1 MPELLGRGYCGGH
14 VTLMFTIEDSDPDP
28 VNQGSRGVGICLEDG
43 VEIICRGR
51 GGRGNL
57 DVFFTDHIGD
67 SRLYMDSLSLLSDG
81 VPEVMEYDW
90 EATVKLGLPTGQGF
104 GMSAAGSVSFCNSI
118 QRAIGIP
125 YEEGHRRSL
134 MIAHLV
140 DRKRSSGLGDV
151 TALSAGGVEIR
162 KIPGSPFSGHLL
174 ENGPGKS
181 EGWTAEAEIIL
192 AWKGEGGKHT
202 SSYIDNP
209 EWRGLISSAGSKS
222 LENLSQKNWNESRW
236 SDIILSSRKFSVD
249 SGLSSEKSRSE
260 VLRKCEE
267 AMLEGGMSHSG
278 VALLCMLGTSVAIVP
293 NSLESGLVEVNQVR
307 SLLDDCGLENILTRI
322 GDV

>member
-1 MPELLGRGYCGGH
+1 MPELLGRGFCGGH
-14 VTLMFTIEDSDPDP
+14 VTLIFTIEDSDSDFI
-28 VNQGSRGVGICLEDG
+28 NQGSRGIGICLEDG

-51 GGRGNL
+51 EGKGNL
-57 DVFFTDHIGD
+57 DVFFSGHVGD
-67 SRLYMDSLSLLSDG
+67 YRLYKDALDILSEWVS
-81 VPEVMEYDW
+81 EVLEYDW

-125 YEEGHRRSL
+125 YEERRRRSL
-134 MIAHLV
+134 MVAHLV

-162 KIPGSPFSGHLL
+162 KIPGSPFTGHLL

-192 AWKGEGGKHT
+192 AWNSEGGKHT

-209 EWRGLISSAGSKS
+209 EWRELISTAGS
-222 LENLSQKNWNESRW
+222 ENLNDLSNKKWDKSCW
-236 SDIILSSRKFSVD
+236 KDIIVNSRKFSAE
-249 SGLSSEKSRSE
+249 SKLSYEEARSE
-260 VLRKCEE
+260 VLRKCER
-267 AMLEGGMSHSG
+267 AMIEGGMSQSG

-293 NSLESGLVEVNQVR
+293 NSLESGLEGVDQVR
-307 SLLDDCGLENILTRI
+307 SLLDTYGLENILTKI
-322 GDV
+322 GNI

>member
-14 VTLMFTIEDSDPDP
+14 VTLLFTIEDSDPDP
-28 VNQGSRGVGICLEDG
+28 INQGSRGVGICLQDG

-51 GGRGNL
+51 EGKGNL

-67 SRLYMDSLSLLSDG
+67 SRLYMDCLNLLSIG

-134 MIAHLV
+134 MISHLV

-181 EGWTAEAEIIL
+181 EGWTTEAEIIL

-209 EWRGLISSAGSKS
+209 EWRGLISSAGSKN
-222 LENLSQKNWNESRW
+222 LEELSHKNWNESRW
-236 SDIILSSRKFSVD
+236 SDIILSSRKFSVE

-267 AMLEGGMSHSG
+267 AMLEGGMNHSG

-293 NSLESGLVEVNQVR
+293 NSIKSGLVGVNQVR
-307 SLLDDCGLENILTRI
+307 SLLDSYGLENILTRI
-322 GDV
+322 GDI

>member
-14 VTLMFTIEDSDPDP
+14 VTLMFTIEDSASDP

-51 GGRGNL
+51 EGNGDL
-57 DVFFTDHIGD
+57 DVFFTDYIGD
-67 SRLYMDSLSLLSDG
+67 SRLYKDALSLLSDG

-134 MIAHLV
+134 MVAHLV

-151 TALSAGGVEIR
+151 TALSAGGGEIR

-181 EGWTAEAEIIL
+181 EGWTAKAEIIL
-192 AWKGEGGKHT
+192 AWNREGGKHT

-209 EWRGLISSAGSKS
+209 EWRGLISAAGSKN
-222 LENLSQKNWNESRW
+222 LEDLTHKKWNESIW
-236 SDIILSSRKFSVD
+236 SDILVNSRKFSVE

-260 VLRKCEE
+260 VLRKCED
-267 AMLEGGMSHSG
+267 AMMEGGMNHSG

-293 NSLESGLVEVNQVR
+293 NSLESGLEGVDQVR
-307 SLLDDCGLENILTRI
+307 SLLDDHGLENILTRI
-322 GDV
+322 GDI

>member
-209 EWRGLISSAGSKS
+209 EWRGLISSAGSKN
-222 LENLSQKNWNESRW
+222 LEELSNKNWNESRW
-236 SDIILSSRKFSVD
+236 SDIILSSRKFSVE

>member
-140 DRKRSSGLGDV
+140 DRRTLSFPMNSWPILRPKG
-151 TALSAGGVEIR
+151 TAVSAE
-162 KIPGSPFSGHLL
+162 
-174 ENGPGKS
+174 
-181 EGWTAEAEIIL
+181 
-192 AWKGEGGKHT
+192 
-202 SSYIDNP
+202 
-209 EWRGLISSAGSKS
+209 S
-222 LENLSQKNWNESRW
+222 LERNPSGRFESANSPRPGQW
-236 SDIILSSRKFSVD
+236 
-249 SGLSSEKSRSE
+249 KSWPDNR
-260 VLRKCEE
+260 
-267 AMLEGGMSHSG
+267 
-278 VALLCMLGTSVAIVP
+278 
-293 NSLESGLVEVNQVR
+293 
-307 SLLDDCGLENILTRI
+307 
-322 GDV
+322 

>member
-14 VTLMFTIEDSDPDP
+14 VTLMFTIEDSNPDP
-28 VNQGSRGVGICLEDG
+28 FNQGSRGVGICLKEG

-51 GGRGNL
+51 EGNGNL
-57 DVFFTDHIGD
+57 DVFFTDQIGD
-67 SRLYMDSLSLLSDG
+67 SRLYMDSLDLLSG
-81 VPEVMEYDW
+81 GLPEVMEYDW

-174 ENGPGKS
+174 KNGPGKS

-209 EWRGLISSAGSKS
+209 EWRGLISSAGSRS
-222 LENLSQKNWNESRW
+222 LEDLSDKKWNQSRW
-236 SDIILSSRKFSVD
+236 SDIILSSRKFSVE

-260 VLRKCEE
+260 VLRKCEK

-293 NSLESGLVEVNQVR
+293 NSLESGLVGVSQVR
-307 SLLDDCGLENILTRI
+307 SLLDNYGLENILTRI
-322 GDV
+322 GDI

>member
-1 MPELLGRGYCGGH
+1 MPGLLGRGYCGGH
-14 VTLMFTIEDSDPDP
+14 VTLIFTIEDSDLDP

-43 VEIICRGR
+43 VEVICRGR
-51 GGRGNL
+51 EGKGNL
-57 DVFFTDHIGD
+57 DVFFSDHIGD
-67 SRLYMDSLSLLSDG
+67 SGLYMESLSLLSEG

-90 EATVKLGLPTGQGF
+90 EANVKLGLPTGQGF

-162 KIPGSPFSGHLL
+162 KIPGSPFSGNHL

-192 AWKGEGGKHT
+192 AWKGEGGRHT

-209 EWRGLISSAGSKS
+209 EWRGLISYAGSKN
-222 LENLSQKNWNESRW
+222 LENLSNKKWNASRW
-236 SDIILSSRKFSVD
+236 SDVLVSSRKFSVE
-249 SGLSSEKSRSE
+249 SGLSEENSRSE

-267 AMLEGGMSHSG
+267 AMIDGGMGHSG

-293 NSLESGLVEVNQVR
+293 SSLESGLVEVDQVR
-307 SLLDDCGLENILTRI
+307 SLLNKHGLENILTRI
-322 GDV
+322 GGI

>member
-67 SRLYMDSLSLLSDG
+67 SRLYVDSWSLLSDG

-209 EWRGLISSAGSKS
+209 EWRGLISSAGSKN
-222 LENLSQKNWNESRW
+222 LEELSNKNWNESRW
-236 SDIILSSRKFSVD
+236 SDIILSSRKFSVE

-267 AMLEGGMSHSG
+267 AMLEGGMNHSG

>member
-51 GGRGNL
+51 EGKGNL

-125 YEEGHRRSL
+125 YEEGRRRSL

-209 EWRGLISSAGSKS
+209 EWRGLISSAGSKN
-222 LENLSQKNWNESRW
+222 LEELSHKNWNESRW
-236 SDIILSSRKFSVD
+236 SDIILSSRKFSQYY
-249 SGLSSEKSRSE
+249 EW
-260 VLRKCEE
+260 
-267 AMLEGGMSHSG
+267 
-278 VALLCMLGTSVAIVP
+278 
-293 NSLESGLVEVNQVR
+293 
-307 SLLDDCGLENILTRI
+307 
-322 GDV
+322 

>member
-14 VTLMFTIEDSDPDP
+14 VTLIFTIEDTNSDP
-28 VNQGSRGVGICLEDG
+28 VYQGSRGVGICLEDG
-43 VEIICRGR
+43 VEIICRGKA
-51 GGRGNL
+51 GKGDLN
-57 DVFFTDHIGD
+57 VSFTDRVGD
-67 SRLYMDSLSLLSDG
+67 YRLYKDSLSLLSGG

-140 DRKRSSGLGDV
+140 DRNRSSGLGDV

-174 ENGPGKS
+174 ENGPGES
-181 EGWTAEAEIIL
+181 EGWTADAEIIL
-192 AWKGEGGKHT
+192 VWNSEGGKHT

-209 EWRGLISSAGSKS
+209 EWKGLISAAGSKN
-222 LENLSQKNWNESRW
+222 LENLSDKRWNGSRW
-236 SDIILSSRKFSVD
+236 GDILVSSRKFSEE
-249 SGLSSEKSRSE
+249 SGLSSEKIRSE

-267 AMLEGGMSHSG
+267 AMVKGGMSHSG

-293 NSLESGLVEVNQVR
+293 NSLESGLAGVDQVR
-307 SLLDDCGLENILTRI
+307 CVLDDYGLENILTRI
-322 GDV
+322 GDI

>member
-1 MPELLGRGYCGGH
+1 MLELLGRGYCGGH

-28 VNQGSRGVGICLEDG
+28 INQGSRGVGICLEDG

-51 GGRGNL
+51 EGKGNL

-67 SRLYMDSLSLLSDG
+67 SRLYIDCLNLLSVG

-162 KIPGSPFSGHLL
+162 KIPGSPF
-174 ENGPGKS
+174 NKS
-181 EGWTAEAEIIL
+181 IS
-192 AWKGEGGKHT
+192 K
-202 SSYIDNP
+202 P
-209 EWRGLISSAGSKS
+209 E
-222 LENLSQKNWNESRW
+222 
-236 SDIILSSRKFSVD
+236 
-249 SGLSSEKSRSE
+249 SSEIQIRFVFFEKYEAFINEFSSNVFPVSGGVKILNFFGEYFFTFFGNKS
-260 VLRKCEE
+260 
-267 AMLEGGMSHSG
+267 H
-278 VALLCMLGTSVAIVP
+278 I
-293 NSLESGLVEVNQVR
+293 SLYFP
-307 SLLDDCGLENILTRI
+307 
-322 GDV
+322 

>member
-14 VTLMFTIEDSDPDP
+14 VTLMFTVEDSDSDP
-28 VNQGSRGVGICLEDG
+28 INQGSRGVGICLEDG

-51 GGRGNL
+51 EGKGDL
-57 DVFFTDHIGD
+57 DVFFTGHTGD
-67 SRLYMDSLSLLSDG
+67 SRLYMDALSLLSDG

-181 EGWTAEAEIIL
+181 EGWTAKAEIIL
-192 AWKGEGGKHT
+192 AWNGKGGKHT
-202 SSYIDNP
+202 SSYIDNT
-209 EWRGLISSAGSKS
+209 EWKKLISVAGNKN
-222 LENLSQKNWNESRW
+222 LEDLCDKEWNESRW
-236 SDIILSSRKFSVD
+236 SEILVGSRKFSLD
-249 SGLSSEKSRSE
+249 SGLSGEKSRSE
-260 VLRKCEE
+260 VLRKCEQ
-267 AMLEGGMSHSG
+267 AIIKGGMSHSG

-293 NSLESGLVEVNQVR
+293 NNLGSGLVGVEQVR
-307 SLLDDCGLENILTRI
+307 NLLDNYGLENILTRI
-322 GDV
+322 GDI

>member
-67 SRLYMDSLSLLSDG
+67 SRLYVDSWSLLSDG

-209 EWRGLISSAGSKS
+209 EWRGLISSAGSKN
-222 LENLSQKNWNESRW
+222 LEELSNKNWNESRW
-236 SDIILSSRKFSVD
+236 SDIILSSRKFSVE

>member
-51 GGRGNL
+51 EGKGNL

-209 EWRGLISSAGSKS
+209 EWRGLISSAGSKN
-222 LENLSQKNWNESRW
+222 LEELSHKNWNESRW
-236 SDIILSSRKFSVD
+236 SDIILNSRKFSVE

>member
-14 VTLMFTIEDSDPDP
+14 VTLMFTVEDSDSDP
-28 VNQGSRGVGICLEDG
+28 INQGSRGVGICLEDG

-51 GGRGNL
+51 EGKGDL
-57 DVFFTDHIGD
+57 DVFFADHTGD
-67 SRLYMDSLSLLSDG
+67 SRLYMDALSLLSDG

-181 EGWTAEAEIIL
+181 EGWTARTEIIL
-192 AWKGEGGKHT
+192 AWNGEGGKHT

-209 EWRGLISSAGSKS
+209 EWKSSISIAGSKN
-222 LENLSQKNWNESRW
+222 LEGLCDKEWNESRW
-236 SDIILSSRKFSVD
+236 SEILVSSRKFSLD
-249 SGLSSEKSRSE
+249 SGLSDEESRSE
-260 VLRKCEE
+260 VLRKCEQ
-267 AMLEGGMSHSG
+267 AMNTGGMGHSG
-278 VALLCMLGTSVAIVP
+278 VALLCMLGTSVVIVP
-293 NSLESGLVEVNQVR
+293 NNLGSGLVGVEQVR
-307 SLLDDCGLENILTRI
+307 SLLDNYGLENTLTRI
-322 GDV
+322 GDI

>member
-14 VTLMFTIEDSDPDP
+14 VTLMFTIEDSNPDP
-28 VNQGSRGVGICLEDG
+28 FNQGSRGVGICLKEG

-51 GGRGNL
+51 EGNGNL
-57 DVFFTDHIGD
+57 DVFFTDQIGD
-67 SRLYMDSLSLLSDG
+67 SRLYMDSLDLLSG
-81 VPEVMEYDW
+81 GLPEVMEYDW

-125 YEEGHRRSL
+125 YEQGHRRSL

-174 ENGPGKS
+174 KNGPGKS

-209 EWRGLISSAGSKS
+209 EWRGLISSAGSRS
-222 LENLSQKNWNESRW
+222 LEDLSDKKWNQSRW
-236 SDIILSSRKFSVD
+236 SDIILSSRKFSVE
-249 SGLSSEKSRSE
+249 SGLSNEKSRSE

>member
-1 MPELLGRGYCGGH
+1 MCIR
-14 VTLMFTIEDSDPDP
+14 
-28 VNQGSRGVGICLEDG
+28 
-43 VEIICRGR
+43 
-51 GGRGNL
+51 
-57 DVFFTDHIGD
+57 
-67 SRLYMDSLSLLSDG
+67 
-81 VPEVMEYDW
+81 
-90 EATVKLGLPTGQGF
+90 
-104 GMSAAGSVSFCNSI
+104 
-118 QRAIGIP
+118 
-125 YEEGHRRSL
+125 
-134 MIAHLV
+134 
-140 DRKRSSGLGDV
+140 DR
-151 TALSAGGVEIR
+151 
-162 KIPGSPFSGHLL
+162 FSGHLL

-209 EWRGLISSAGSKS
+209 EWRGLISSAGSKN
-222 LENLSQKNWNESRW
+222 LEELSHKNWNESRW
-236 SDIILSSRKFSVD
+236 SDIILSSRKFSVE

-278 VALLCMLGTSVAIVP
+278 IALLCMLGTSVAIVP

-322 GDV
+322 GDI